1 MRHRECL
8 IIFTRYPE
16 PGTTKTRLIPHLGR
30 RGAADIQ
37 RQMTGH
43 VLAQALPLMTS
54 RELELEIRYEGG
66 DARLMRAWLGDA
78 VTMAARHRGYR
89 PAHGAGLSR
98 RDGSGDTSI
107 VLIGT
112 DIPDITT
119 ALLIVLLKSFTTIR
133 SCWDRPW
140 TAAIT
145 SSVCRRMMWP
155 AEPGLF
161 SDIAWGTA
169 TVLQETCRRL
179 KERFR
184 LQPSGNPG
192 GCRSPGRSSRL
203 GAMSKMT
210 RLPSRRPV
218 RDHSDLE

>member
-78 VTMAARHRGYR
+78 VTYARQG
-89 PAHGAGLSR
+89 P
-98 RDGSGDTSI
+98 GD
-107 VLIGT
+107 IG
-112 DIPDITT
+112 
-119 ALLIVLLKSFTTIR
+119 
-133 SCWDRPW
+133 
-140 TAAIT
+140 
-145 SSVCRRMMWP
+145 RRMVQ
-155 AEPGLF
+155 AFRDAVDRGN
-161 SDIAWGTA
+161 
-169 TVLQETCRRL
+169 TV
-179 KERFR
+179 
-184 LQPSGNPG
+184 PS
-192 GCRSPGRSSRL
+192 C
-203 GAMSKMT
+203 
-210 RLPSRRPV
+210 
-218 RDHSDLE
+218 

>member
-54 RELELEIRYEGG
+54 RGLELEIRYEGG

-78 VTMAARHRGYR
+78 VTYARQGPGDIGRRMVQAFRDAVDRGN
-89 PAHGAGLSR
+89 
-98 RDGSGDTSI
+98 TSI

-119 ALLIVLLKSFTTIR
+119 ALLDGAFEKLYDDKIVLGPAVDGGYYLIGLPRKMLA
-133 SCWDRPW
+133 P
-140 TAAIT
+140 AA
-145 SSVCRRMMWP
+145 
-155 AEPGLF
+155 PGLF

-169 TVLQETCRRL
+169 TVMQETCRRL
-179 KERFR
+179 KEQGLDYSLLETLEDVDRPEDLPVWER
-184 LQPSGNPG
+184 
-192 GCRSPGRSSRL
+192 CR
-203 GAMSKMT
+203 K
-210 RLPSRRPV
+210 
-218 RDHSDLE
+218 

>member
-78 VTMAARHRGYR
+78 VTYARQGPGDIGRRMMQAFRDAAGRGN
-89 PAHGAGLSR
+89 
-98 RDGSGDTSI
+98 TSI

-119 ALLIVLLKSFTTIR
+119 ALLDRAFERLFENPIVLG
-133 SCWDRPW
+133 
-140 TAAIT
+140 
-145 SSVCRRMMWP
+145 P
-155 AEPGLF
+155 AVDGGYYLIGLSRKMLAPTPPGLF

-179 KERFR
+179 KEQGLNYSLLETLEDVDR
-184 LQPSGNPG
+184 PED
-192 GCRSPGRSSRL
+192 
-203 GAMSKMT
+203 
-210 RLPSRRPV
+210 LPVWERYRK
-218 RDHSDLE
+218 

>member
-54 RELELEIRYEGG
+54 RGLELEIRYEGG

-78 VTMAARHRGYR
+78 VTYVRQGPGDIGRRMAQAFRDAVDRGHR
-89 PAHGAGLSR
+89 
-98 RDGSGDTSI
+98 SI

-119 ALLIVLLKSFTTIR
+119 ALIAGAFEKLYDDKIVLG
-133 SCWDRPW
+133 
-140 TAAIT
+140 
-145 SSVCRRMMWP
+145 P
-155 AEPGLF
+155 AVDGGYYLIGLPRKMLAPGAPGLF

-179 KERFR
+179 KEQG
-184 LQPSGNPG
+184 LNYS
-192 GCRSPGRSSRL
+192 L
-203 GAMSKMT
+203 LET
-210 RLPSRRPV
+210 LEDVDRPE
-218 RDHSDLE
+218 DLRVWERYRK